1 MRCSIIVFICL
12 LASIPCSARIITVD
26 VDAPAEFS
34 TIQAAINN
42 ANNDDTIIVPEG
54 TYFENINFNGKNI
67 ILRSTEP
74 DDPNVVAN
82 TIIDGSDVNSVV
94 VFSGTENSNCVLSG
108 FTITNGRAHSG
119 GGIDGNYTMAT
130 IQRNIIRDNEAIG
143 GGMPGSYGYG
153 GGLVCCNG
161 IIQYNTI
168 SNNSAM
174 IGAGLSCDGI
184 IQYNNITQNDA
195 GYLGGG
201 LGVCDGII
209 QHNIISHNSSFGHGG
224 GLAYCSNIISN
235 NIISYNSNYGNGG
248 GLHRCN
254 DIIRNNTIFG
264 NSANYGGGLGKCNG
278 TIVNCIIWQNTSQNQ
293 GAQLYESSTPSY
305 SCVQDWTDGG
315 FANIDED
322 PLFADPNNGDYH
334 LRSQVG
340 RWDPSQ
346 DEWVTDANTSPCID
360 SGHPTDD
367 WTAELWPHG
376 QQINMGAY
384 GGTSQASMSLSDAGN
399 IADLNNDGS
408 VDYLDM
414 MLFTD
419 KWPYHK
425 ILLAEDL
432 DRNGFVDF
440 IDFAILSYNW
450 DWEQ

>member
-1 MRCSIIVFICL
+1 MRGHTFIFVCL
-12 LASIPCSARIITVD
+12 LAAIPCSARIITVD
-26 VDAPAEFS
+26 DDGPADFNN
-34 TIQAAINN
+34 IQAAINN
-42 ANNDDTIIVPEG
+42 ANNGDTIIVPEG

-108 FTITNGRAHSG
+108 FTITNGSAHSG
-119 GGIDGNYTMAT
+119 GGIDGNCTMAT
-130 IQRNIIRDNEAIG
+130 IQKNIIHDNEAIG
-143 GGMPGSYGYG
+143 GDMPGAYGYG

-161 IIQYNTI
+161 VIQYNTI

-174 IGAGLSCDGI
+174 IAGGLSCDGI
-184 IQYNNITQNDA
+184 IQYNNITHNDA

-209 QHNIISHNSSFGHGG
+209 QHNIISQNSAAHGG

-305 SCVQDWTDGG
+305 SCVQGWTDGG
-315 FANIDED
+315 FGNIDEN
-322 PLFADPNNGDYH
+322 PLLADSNNGDYH
-334 LRSQVG
+334 LKSQAG
-340 RWDPSQ
+340 RWHPNSQ
-346 DEWVTDANTSPCID
+346 SWVQDAVTSPCID
-360 SGHPTDD
+360 AGDHNSD

-376 QQINMGAY
+376 KRINMGAY
-384 GGTSQASMSLSDAGN
+384 GGTPEASMSLSDAGN

-408 VDYLDM
+408 VDYLDVI
-414 MLFTD
+414 LFTD
-419 KWPYHK
+419 KWPYHE
-425 ILLAEDL
+425 ILLPEDL

-440 IDFAILSYNW
+440 IDFAIFSYNW
-450 DWEQ
+450 RWEQ